1 MWDIKQII
9 TLKYQAMR
17 QTINFS
23 MIGCER
29 YIFLAVPARKIAT
42 CTSNHLEID
51 SLSHHLYF
59 AVIICYLLNILIS
72 ELISKK
78 ETIHICVH
86 SWRVVH
92 SLVFLSEYRPLVI
105 VQSC

>member
-23 MIGCER
+23 MIGCEC
-29 YIFLAVPARKIAT
+29 YIFLAVLARKIA
-42 CTSNHLEID
+42 TSNHLEID

-72 ELISKK
+72 ELI
-78 ETIHICVH
+78 
-86 SWRVVH
+86 
-92 SLVFLSEYRPLVI
+92 
-105 VQSC
+105 